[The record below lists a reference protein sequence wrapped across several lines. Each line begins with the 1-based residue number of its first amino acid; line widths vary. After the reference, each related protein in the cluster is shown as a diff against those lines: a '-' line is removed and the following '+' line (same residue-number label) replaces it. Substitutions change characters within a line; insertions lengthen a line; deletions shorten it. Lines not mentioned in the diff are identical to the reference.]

1 MTLSKRAG
9 LVVVAFIL
17 ALAALS
23 AFQPAVRKRA
33 DIFLRMLQ
41 RELPGG
47 TWTRVVAATAPE
59 GLQSSIRAATIPG
72 PQAWVQSFDPPALSD
87 KKGWTVRFLFNQP
100 TTVVKRLD
108 CHVSTLK
115 PGVAP
120 HPPHRHKAE
129 ELLIA
134 LSGELEVVRANQ
146 QPPTTETI
154 LPGQMVYHSSDSV
167 HTIQAASSGPASYLV
182 LKWLGTVDLDPQKP
196 LRDATFR
203 FDSAFEAHKNS
214 PRPFRSTR
222 LFEVPTRYL
231 TKLHSHATTLKPG
244 GGYDPHPDP
253 YDIVVVLLKGEVETL
268 GRRVQAGSAIFFPAD
283 RSHGMRNVGGELA
296 EYLVFEL
303 HGPAEW

>member
-1 MTLSKRAG
+1 
-9 LVVVAFIL
+9 
-17 ALAALS
+17 
-23 AFQPAVRKRA
+23 
-33 DIFLRMLQ
+33 MLQ
-41 RELPGG
+41 GELPGG
-47 TWTRVVAATAPE
+47 TWTRVAAATAPQ
-59 GLQSSIRAATIPG
+59 GWQSSIRAATIPG
-72 PQAWVQSFDPPALSD
+72 PQAWVRSFDPPALSD
-87 KKGWTVRFLFNQP
+87 VEGWTVRFLFNQP

-108 CHVSTLK
+108 CHVSTLQ

-120 HPPHRHKAE
+120 HPPHRHEAE

-134 LSGELEVVRANQ
+134 LSGKLEVVRANQ
-146 QPPTTETI
+146 QPLTTETI

-167 HTIQAASSGPASYLV
+167 HTVQAANSGPASYLV
-182 LKWLGTVDLDPQKP
+182 LKWIGTVDLGPKMP

-203 FDSAFEAHKNS
+203 FDSAFETHKDS
-214 PRPFRSTR
+214 PRRFRSTR

-253 YDIVVVLLKGEVETL
+253 YDIVVVFLKGEVETQ
-268 GRRVQAGSAIFFPAD
+268 GRRVQAGSVIFLPAD
-283 RSHGMRNVGGELA
+283 RPHGMRNVGSEPA